1 MIEVSR
7 LSSKFGF
14 CSSTGFALIGS
25 TVGSACTG
33 LDSST
38 SVAVEELLEELLLEL
53 LIKGIHMSEIYNK
66 AFNTILGTD
75 QS

>member
-38 SVAVEELLEELLLEL
+38 SVAVDELLDEL
-53 LIKGIHMSEIYNK
+53 LIKGIQLS
-66 AFNTILGTD
+66 TI
-75 QS
+75 